1 MLKLR
6 RVNIERSG
14 EIFKGIEKYKQ
25 EVINKLNPQK
35 IILFGSFARGDI
47 NEGSDVDLIVIAN
60 WKEEFLDR
68 IKLLLNL
75 NRFKI
80 PLEPIGYTEEE
91 FKNLVEQ
98 ETPFILEIL
107 KEGKVIYERGGSC
120 GKVLYASH
128 R

>member
-6 RVNIERSG
+6 RVNIERSR
-14 EIFKGIEKYKQ
+14 EIFARIEKFKE
-25 EVINKLNPQK
+25 EVISKLNPQR

-47 NEGSDVDLIVIAN
+47 NEGSDVDLIIIAK

-68 IKLLLNL
+68 IKLLMDLNK
-75 NRFKI
+75 FKI

-91 FKNLVEQ
+91 FKKLIEEGN
-98 ETPFILEIL
+98 PFILQVL
-107 KEGKVIYERGGSC
+107 KEGKVIYER
-120 GKVLYASH
+120 L